1 MRERNEHSET
11 KLEEHSEWKL
21 FDVKLFSQKHEPP
34 MFEAQIRARTIE
46 EATSRA
52 LVQGRNFNQAA
63 IVNRLNELSLGVIKS
78 IEETGSISKEEYDKF
93 MQANPTHEDFEID
106 GIIVTNAKKVNS
118 NVMTE
123 QQMSNDIHDGF
134 VALLS
139 QQAKTEEE

>member
-34 MFEAQIRARTIE
+34 MFEAQVKARTIE
-46 EATSRA
+46 EATTRA

-63 IVNRLNELSLGVIKS
+63 IVNKLNELSLGVIKN
-78 IEETGSISKEEYDKF
+78 IREHGSISEEEYNNFVK
-93 MQANPTHEDFEID
+93 ANPTHEDFEID

-123 QQMSNDIHDGF
+123 QQMSNDIHEGF
-134 VALLS
+134 AKLLS
-139 QQAKTEEE
+139 QQPKAEEE